1 MHLKNQLEIFLI
13 LFDPFNFKIRKYIK
27 FCLTVTLSIYF
38 MTCNTKNTP
47 FREWTQHSNSDKQ
60 NFNATRGVENII
72 LIVCDVYFINL

>member
-1 MHLKNQLEIFLI
+1 
-13 LFDPFNFKIRKYIK
+13 
-27 FCLTVTLSIYF
+27 

-47 FREWTQHSNSDKQ
+47 FREWTQHSDSDKQ